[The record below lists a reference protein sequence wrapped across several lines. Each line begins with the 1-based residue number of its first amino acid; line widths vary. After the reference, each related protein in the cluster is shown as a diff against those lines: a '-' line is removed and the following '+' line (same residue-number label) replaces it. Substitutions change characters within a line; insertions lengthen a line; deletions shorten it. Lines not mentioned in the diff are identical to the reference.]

1 MERNRRFAFL
11 RLGVPDVR
19 VRTLVALRWLG
30 IVGQLATLA
39 VVGLLLGFPLPWG
52 PALAAIGA
60 SAMLN
65 MGLLT
70 LYPRHARLAGREA
83 LLHLAF
89 DLVQLGVLVFLTGGL
104 DNPFSLLLLV
114 PVTVAATLLS
124 ARATMS
130 VVLLAVLILVAE
142 WQWALPLP
150 WTGDLKLPETYR
162 AGIFIAETFGL
173 AFLAAYAWR
182 ISAEGRRHA
191 QALAAT
197 QGALE
202 REAKMSAL
210 GSLAAAAAHELGGPL
225 GTIMLVARSLDE
237 AIGDDPELG
246 DDIRLLNQEVKR
258 SRDILVDLA
267 KRAEGEEPF
276 PRLALAA
283 LLREVSQPYE
293 KSKKIVF
300 EASDGAAPLMLRRSP
315 ELLHGLSNLVAN
327 AARHAAQQVSLRAD
341 IVGSDLVV
349 AISDDGPGFDA
360 ALLPQ
365 LGEPFLGPSRSGSG
379 GTGLGIFI
387 ATTLLERTGG
397 QIAFSNAPSGGAK
410 VEIRWR
416 RTHIERNEERG

>member
-1 MERNRRFAFL
+1 
-11 RLGVPDVR
+11 

-39 VVGLLLGFPLPWG
+39 VVGLLFRFPLPWG

-65 MGLLT
+65 AGLVT

-104 DNPFSLLLLV
+104 ANPFSLLLLV

-130 VVLLAVLILVAE
+130 VVLLAVLILIAE

-150 WTGDLKLPETYR
+150 WAAIDFKLPETYR
-162 AGIFIAETFGL
+162 LGILIAQTLGL

-191 QALAAT
+191 QALSAT

-225 GTIMLVARSLDE
+225 GTIMLVARSLEE

-258 SRDILVDLA
+258 CRDILVDLA

-283 LLREVSQPYE
+283 LLREVAQPYE
-293 KSKKIVF
+293 KSKAILV
-300 EASDGAAPLMLRRSP
+300 EASDSAAPLMLRRSP

-327 AARHAAQQVSLRAD
+327 AARHATSQVTLRAA
-341 IVGSDLVV
+341 IAGPDLVV
-349 AISDDGPGFDA
+349 AIIDDGPGFDA

-397 QIAFSNAPSGGAK
+397 QIAFSNDPPAGAK

-416 RTHIERNEERG
+416 RSHIDSNEDRG